1 MDDEDGRCLLDVIGD
16 PQALNDFLH
25 GPDNPEL
32 DNDDLLV
39 GDNAGIFAEIV
50 PLQTPSSPANAVNN
64 GLADRS
70 GNEDPFANTL
80 RFLEDSD
87 DEFET
92 SVSSATPGQ
101 PCDIL
106 QQSLQEANITQQT
119 LQEATLGQATVIE
132 AAAGLQH
139 SDGSGIDV
147 AGLNATAGQPFSSV
161 PSADGM
167 QLFTSASNADLPGV
181 TQPSSTV
188 SITAPTAIT
197 YPSSAGVA
205 APSIPNLVQQLGLRG
220 VGGAGSIQ
228 VVAPPMVALGQP
240 GTVIPG
246 SNQAQA
252 LGKAGVA
259 VSSQAQPTTTA
270 LMPQLSVYS
279 VTPPVESTISQCA
292 TSAVMTVQK
301 SLPLQIPTVNGGSAI
316 FASPAVTATTPQQAG
331 QSNVRTTFVAPSSQ
345 AAVGTSTPVTVQRG
359 QTHIQPKP
367 KLVHISPKRHPA
379 SISSTS
385 STSPVSV
392 TSSAVQAA
400 SVAAKIQ
407 KEAVVPQQVQQQ
419 VLPLQQQQQA
429 AAFLQGKSGQGVVLN
444 AQTAQATQ
452 ALRQPFSLQIVNQPG
467 SIVIQPPG
475 GAAQGQFLLP
485 ASGTGQAL
493 GNGPIFNAQA
503 AAQIL
508 AGQGAVGQF
517 LAGSAAISGQL
528 VATSQGMIPAAGG
541 LIGGPILTTSQG
553 PAQLLAGPIQLHP
566 GQVTFQLPPQPTGQ
580 AGPQQA
586 VMATPGVSGSLAV
599 LGCAATT
606 PQAAVAAVA
615 TPTLQVATVC
625 TANGIQPPTV
635 AAETV
640 AMLPTGTSQQQQA
653 AATVV
658 TGVPSSCTPQQ
669 TSPATPSPVPTQT
682 GGRLTPAGVTTPS
695 HGAGVTNQSGQP
707 CLTPSPDPTQLRYDQ
722 NEQKQ
727 QQLYQQVLKLQQQ
740 KGLAS
745 TTLGAPSQVPAA
757 SIIAAPVIV
766 GATMSQPTA
775 QAVTHTQFQSMLSTT
790 LVQSTPIGPPMGL
803 TTHTPMPGAQTT
815 TVVVTGAGQPT
826 VPTCPMASAQAPPQA
841 MVQLRL
847 TTEQQHRLQNLIL
860 QHRALCA
867 LPNPTPQHR
876 LFLQT
881 IQQEQQKIILQG
893 KQQAL
898 MQLGGAAGGHPVPA
912 LPVPALPASA
922 APAATPSLPSPGQAH
937 TIILTSAPTPVTQ
950 LQLPIMSTQAQS
962 TIRQNQP
969 QQTKTIILAPPG
981 QLSVDGKTLTLGV
994 MNTASIPG
1002 KNNAMQLKSA
1012 ASQVVEVDAQ
1022 EGQSMSVKRPAPT
1035 QLTRESLF
1043 LEQIRKDQEAVLQ
1056 PDYRRPFC
1064 SVHDAVSRLLPYH
1077 LYRGAVPSQQD
1088 FGRVDEE
1095 FEAVSTELLHRT
1107 QCMLNKYR
1115 LLLFEEARAFLSFT
1129 YQKFGSQNKGKRESP
1144 SAEMVM
1150 MDRMFIQEEKAEL
1163 INDKRLALENPGAY
1177 LASFSRMA
1185 HSVAVTGSTAPAREP
1200 LETEMSI
1207 TLPSGASGGGG
1218 GCGVGG
1224 GSGASMECSA
1234 MQITPTRIVIKQS
1247 GSSSSPDCSSMEKP
1261 VRTYVASSSG
1271 ALKLKIKQGAS
1282 GGVVIRNTAIKSP
1295 SEEPAKTPPPPP
1307 TSQAQRAV
1315 PQMLPAPVYPMGQL
1329 NGSSDYSSLPISA
1342 RACDTERDSD
1352 TFSRSLHDTSVRVL
1366 GVIGRPCLPA
1376 VFNAV
1381 STISNAGKVNLSSTV
1396 TFNSTAVPAHDKEAS
1411 STNQEPSG
1419 TTFPVMDGG
1428 RSNTLGHAFRSGN
1441 GVAEVI
1447 GRDTG
1452 NIVKSEPGE
1461 RSLER
1466 TVRQLPWELPARLR
1480 LKVSDEAARMA
1491 AAVPAP
1497 SLEEDDGEAG
1507 FSSDSSQDDGL
1518 NEHLQSAIN
1527 SILDLQRTTAGSP
1540 QLSNTRVVQ
1549 THHLHKAGAPIHPLP
1564 LPQTQTHP
1572 VVPPSSKTFGVDF
1585 PQFSPGPGPGGNLDS
1600 ALEEAVNSII
1610 ES

>member
-1 MDDEDGRCLLDVIGD
+1 MF
-16 PQALNDFLH
+16 Q
-25 GPDNPEL
+25 
-32 DNDDLLV
+32 
-39 GDNAGIFAEIV
+39 
-50 PLQTPSSPANAVNN
+50 PLQAPSSPANAVNN

-132 AAAGLQH
+132 AAASLQH

-161 PSADGM
+161 PSADGV

-188 SITAPTAIT
+188 SLTTPTAVT
-197 YPSSAGVA
+197 FPPSAAVTAGVA
-205 APSIPNLVQQLGLRG
+205 APSLPNLVQQLGLRG

-246 SNQAQA
+246 SSQVQA

-279 VTPPVESTISQCA
+279 VTPPVESSTSQCA

-316 FASPAVTATTPQQAG
+316 FASPAVTATTPQQVG
-331 QSNVRTTFVAPSSQ
+331 QSHVRTAFVAPSSQ
-345 AAVGTSTPVTVQRG
+345 AAVGTSTPVAVQRG

-379 SISSTS
+379 PIPSAS

-392 TSSAVQAA
+392 ASSAVQAA
-400 SVAAKIQ
+400 SVAAKMQ

-485 ASGTGQAL
+485 ASGTGQVL

-566 GQVTFQLPPQPTGQ
+566 GQVTFQLPPQPTGP

-586 VMATPGVSGSLAV
+586 VMATPGVPGSLAV

-625 TANGIQPPTV
+625 TANGIQLPNV
-635 AAETV
+635 AADTA
-640 AMLPTGTSQQQQA
+640 AMLPTGTSQQQQV

-658 TGVPSSCTPQQ
+658 TAVQSSGTPRQA
-669 TSPATPSPVPTQT
+669 SPATPSPVPTPT
-682 GGRLTPAGVTTPS
+682 GGRLTPTGATTPS
-695 HGAGVTNQSGQP
+695 HGAGVTSQSGQP

-745 TTLGAPSQVPAA
+745 TTLGASSQVPAP

-790 LVQSTPIGPPMGL
+790 LVQSPPIGHPMGL
-803 TTHTPMPGAQTT
+803 TTPTPMPGASA

-826 VPTCPMASAQAPPQA
+826 VPTCPIASAQAPPQA

-847 TTEQQHRLQNLIL
+847 TTEQQQRLQNLIL

-867 LPNPTPQHR
+867 LPNPTSQHR
-876 LFLQT
+876 LLLQT
-881 IQQEQQKIILQG
+881 IQQVISN
-893 KQQAL
+893 KQ
-898 MQLGGAAGGHPVPA
+898 
-912 LPVPALPASA
+912 
-922 APAATPSLPSPGQAH
+922 
-937 TIILTSAPTPVTQ
+937 
-950 LQLPIMSTQAQS
+950 
-962 TIRQNQP
+962 RQN
-969 QQTKTIILAPPG
+969 
-981 QLSVDGKTLTLGV
+981 
-994 MNTASIPG
+994 
-1002 KNNAMQLKSA
+1002 
-1012 ASQVVEVDAQ
+1012 
-1022 EGQSMSVKRPAPT
+1022 
-1035 QLTRESLF
+1035 
-1043 LEQIRKDQEAVLQ
+1043 
-1056 PDYRRPFC
+1056 
-1064 SVHDAVSRLLPYH
+1064 
-1077 LYRGAVPSQQD
+1077 
-1088 FGRVDEE
+1088 
-1095 FEAVSTELLHRT
+1095 
-1107 QCMLNKYR
+1107 
-1115 LLLFEEARAFLSFT
+1115 
-1129 YQKFGSQNKGKRESP
+1129 
-1144 SAEMVM
+1144 
-1150 MDRMFIQEEKAEL
+1150 
-1163 INDKRLALENPGAY
+1163 
-1177 LASFSRMA
+1177 
-1185 HSVAVTGSTAPAREP
+1185 
-1200 LETEMSI
+1200 
-1207 TLPSGASGGGG
+1207 
-1218 GCGVGG
+1218 
-1224 GSGASMECSA
+1224 
-1234 MQITPTRIVIKQS
+1234 
-1247 GSSSSPDCSSMEKP
+1247 
-1261 VRTYVASSSG
+1261 
-1271 ALKLKIKQGAS
+1271 
-1282 GGVVIRNTAIKSP
+1282 
-1295 SEEPAKTPPPPP
+1295 
-1307 TSQAQRAV
+1307 
-1315 PQMLPAPVYPMGQL
+1315 
-1329 NGSSDYSSLPISA
+1329 
-1342 RACDTERDSD
+1342 
-1352 TFSRSLHDTSVRVL
+1352 
-1366 GVIGRPCLPA
+1366 
-1376 VFNAV
+1376 
-1381 STISNAGKVNLSSTV
+1381 
-1396 TFNSTAVPAHDKEAS
+1396 
-1411 STNQEPSG
+1411 
-1419 TTFPVMDGG
+1419 
-1428 RSNTLGHAFRSGN
+1428 
-1441 GVAEVI
+1441 
-1447 GRDTG
+1447 
-1452 NIVKSEPGE
+1452 
-1461 RSLER
+1461 
-1466 TVRQLPWELPARLR
+1466 
-1480 LKVSDEAARMA
+1480 
-1491 AAVPAP
+1491 
-1497 SLEEDDGEAG
+1497 
-1507 FSSDSSQDDGL
+1507 
-1518 NEHLQSAIN
+1518 
-1527 SILDLQRTTAGSP
+1527 
-1540 QLSNTRVVQ
+1540 
-1549 THHLHKAGAPIHPLP
+1549 
-1564 LPQTQTHP
+1564 
-1572 VVPPSSKTFGVDF
+1572 
-1585 PQFSPGPGPGGNLDS
+1585 
-1600 ALEEAVNSII
+1600 
-1610 ES
+1610 